1 MANKGSWAPI
11 VFLALI
17 GSITL
22 IPIIFPEI
30 STPVALWIQENVHRF
45 GAWGPIA
52 LVGLMVLATIFSPI
66 PNSLITLAIG
76 ATYGPLWGSVI
87 AIVGA
92 FLAAMLAFY
101 LSKKFGSSFV
111 EKYIPHTHMIH
122 DFFKENAFF
131 TIFILR
137 IIPSISFDMVS
148 YGAGLTSM
156 SYRTFALATLLGI
169 LPGTISIVLV
179 GAGLTFDSGLSW
191 IGIGLY
197 ALLIVGGVILAQRMN
212 VFDGENKSEPVKE
225 KRKGIQKKKK

>member
-1 MANKGSWAPI
+1 MSGNGSWAPI

-17 GSITL
+17 GSVTL

-45 GAWGPIA
+45 GAWGPLALIA
-52 LVGLMVLATIFSPI
+52 LMVLATIFSPI

-76 ATYGPLWGSVI
+76 ATYGPFWGSII
-87 AIVGA
+87 AVVGA
-92 FLAAMLAFY
+92 FLAASLAFF

-122 DFFKENAFF
+122 DFFRDNAFF

-137 IIPSISFDMVS
+137 MIPSVSFDMVS

-156 SYRTFALATLLGI
+156 VYRTFALATLLGI

-197 ALLIVGGVILAQRMN
+197 AILIIGGVILAQRMHVYN
-212 VFDGENKSEPVKE
+212 GETKSEPVKE
-225 KRKGIQKKKK
+225 KRKGIQKRKK